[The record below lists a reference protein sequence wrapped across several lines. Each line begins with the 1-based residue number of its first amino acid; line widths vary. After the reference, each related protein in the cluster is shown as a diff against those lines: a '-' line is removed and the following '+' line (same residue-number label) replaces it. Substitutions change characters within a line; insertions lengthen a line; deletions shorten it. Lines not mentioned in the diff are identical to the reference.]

1 MVQVLAVL
9 FCLGGHD
16 FPHISRHIMHDRS
29 LENYPESYDAP
40 LRILR
45 LEANCGV
52 IAAWSAFKYFRK
64 RVAAA
69 RLIQC
74 CRHSNQGV
82 STIAMALAL
91 HELGL
96 SVAFYTDP
104 DLSQTQMEKRCYQTA
119 QAVGL
124 AILPALELETLLT
137 RINKNHL
144 AIVLYNENRGAH
156 FSPLLGVKG
165 GKMRLPYAS
174 GNEKEM
180 DKAGFIE
187 NWDVPE
193 ICRQCLIVSRN

>member
-9 FCLGGHD
+9 FCLVGHN
-16 FPHISRHIMHDRS
+16 FPHLSRHIMQDRS
-29 LENYPESYDAP
+29 LEHYPESYAAP

-45 LEANCGV
+45 LEANCGL

-74 CRHSNQGV
+74 CRHSNQGI

-104 DLSQTQMEKRCYQTA
+104 DPLQTRMEKRCYQTA
-119 QAVGL
+119 RSVGL
-124 AILPALELETLLT
+124 AILPALKLETLLV
-137 RINKNHL
+137 RVDKNHL

-156 FSPLLGVKG
+156 SSPLLGVKD
-165 GKMRLPYAS
+165 GKLWLPYAS
-174 GNEKEM
+174 GNEAEM
-180 DKAGFIE
+180 DEAGFIE